1 MQLLI
6 YTFKVI
12 EGTET
17 ANNRVQEAKR
27 LASEGIEIARAS
39 LEAANQTWI
48 LVYILILITLFNY
61 INNYAALESIKF
73 LSF

>member
-1 MQLLI
+1 M
-6 YTFKVI
+6 
-12 EGTET
+12 
-17 ANNRVQEAKR
+17 QEAKR